1 MSVACIIAVLV
12 GLSIRNCRNT
22 TLPVVGFNPEYYMRS
37 YSEYN
42 TSKEGIKIELL
53 YRKVG
58 GKVWNKAFNSLGK
71 PTVLLQIKQNDI
83 VSVGYNEV

>member
-1 MSVACIIAVLV
+1 MHSRVSLRV
-12 GLSIRNCRNT
+12 RNT
-22 TLPVVGFNPEYYMRS
+22 TLPVVGYNPEYYLRS

-42 TSKEGIKIELL
+42 TSKEGLKIELL

-58 GKVWNKAFNSLGK
+58 GKVWYPAFNNQGK

-83 VSVGYNEV
+83 VPVWHA

>member
-1 MSVACIIAVLV
+1 VLLALSWGLV
-12 GLSIRNCRNT
+12 GLSVHNCRNT

-37 YSEYN
+37 YAEYN

-83 VSVGYNEV
+83 VSVEWY